1 MHPRRHV
8 AERRNFADVVEI
20 LVHRLRR
27 LRFRDGRHRCLRNLQ
42 HRTSLP
48 HLMLHRN
55 IDARLRR
62 AGTRVPAL
70 STGAPA
76 VADSV
81 INFGYPFEVA
91 S

>member
-1 MHPRRHV
+1 
-8 AERRNFADVVEI
+8 
-20 LVHRLRR
+20 
-27 LRFRDGRHRCLRNLQ
+27 LQ
-42 HRTSLP
+42 RRTSLP

-62 AGTRVPAL
+62 AGTRAPAL